1 MNRNTKAISTLIF
14 PKVVKQM
21 NTKGYNLYLSKF
33 IEERHSALYDIAPC
47 DRIFFRDSDYTNYFE
62 MTKISEEDV
71 KTGLKECFFWPITA
85 FHPRAVKDPL
95 TVAQMCW
102 LRHLIVK
109 NANEKDIELAGIFL
123 AFSGKFYPS
132 IHYSSYPK
140 TPPNQYRHIMEYV
153 VNHMLTEKYEL
164 KKQGTVIGCIRL
176 SVWNWINAYKSRFKS
191 FSDDDVVYMVQQL
204 HNRVKSFTKGIA
216 TLYYDAY
223 KHKDQYMAYSSE
235 SLAEDDYR
243 LSDNDSLLAER
254 IVQKTME
261 RINTKGVDYKSC
273 LSCSDYNVRV
283 NEIKG
288 IIETIITNPDEQTTI
303 RELLSIIVSTYFAN
317 KGKDVTSIE
326 FISYST
332 TPKSNSKEKDYLRGK
347 EIVETW
353 LNEKSPA
360 YRKRNKRPETKCSY
374 ERAIHSYFC
383 LQIYYANK

>member
-21 NTKGYNLYLSKF
+21 NAKGYNLYLSKF
-33 IEERHSALYDIAPC
+33 IEERHTALYDIAPC

-223 KHKDQYMAYSSE
+223 
-235 SLAEDDYR
+235 
-243 LSDNDSLLAER
+243 
-254 IVQKTME
+254 
-261 RINTKGVDYKSC
+261 
-273 LSCSDYNVRV
+273 
-283 NEIKG
+283 
-288 IIETIITNPDEQTTI
+288 
-303 RELLSIIVSTYFAN
+303 
-317 KGKDVTSIE
+317 
-326 FISYST
+326 
-332 TPKSNSKEKDYLRGK
+332 
-347 EIVETW
+347 
-353 LNEKSPA
+353 
-360 YRKRNKRPETKCSY
+360 
-374 ERAIHSYFC
+374 
-383 LQIYYANK
+383 